1 MKKVFIRTFGCQMN
15 EYDSEKMLS
24 VLAEGDDLVQVSE
37 ADEADIILFNT
48 CSVREK
54 AQEKVF
60 SDLGRVRP
68 LKAKIPI

>member
-37 ADEADIILFNT
+37 AEEADIILFNT

-54 AQEKVF
+54 AQWTWCSARKPCTAC
-60 SDLGRVRP
+60 R
-68 LKAKIPI
+68 K

>member
-1 MKKVFIRTFGCQMN
+1 MN

-24 VLAEGDDLVQVSE
+24 VLAEGDDLVQVSG

-54 AQEKVF
+54 AQEKCF
-60 SDLGRVRP
+60 
-68 LKAKIPI
+68 PIWGGCGL